1 MSILTKT
8 INMFLLSVMIMVLLV
23 TVILGFLL
31 GIGHPLPWIIIFVLV
46 AIPYIHNKLIKKQT
60 LLWRSSMS
68 TGIDLIDNDH
78 KTLIKLIND
87 FQQATEFNVSDEMIQ
102 NSLEEVL
109 RYTKY
114 HFAREETLMELNV
127 YPDFA
132 EHQKQHQAMI
142 EKINLYTSEYRIDKS
157 HAIDHVLHFLQS
169 WLLQHIK
176 GSDQE
181 YVPYLKIK
189 SLPENSSQ
197 RQHNV

>member
-23 TVILGFLL
+23 TVILGFML

-46 AIPYIHNKLIKKQT
+46 AIPYVHDKLIKKQM
-60 LLWRSSMS
+60 LVWRSSMA

-78 KTLIKLIND
+78 KTLIKLINN
-87 FQQATEFNVSDEMIQ
+87 FQQATEFNVGEEMIQ
-102 NSLEEVL
+102 HSLDEVL

-114 HFAREETLMELNV
+114 HFNREEILMELNS

-132 EHQKQHQAMI
+132 AHQKQHQAMI
-142 EKINLYTSEYRIDKS
+142 EKINLYVTEYRTDKS
-157 HAIDHVLHFLQS
+157 HAIDHILHFLQS
-169 WLLQHIK
+169 WLIQHIN

-181 YVPYLKIK
+181 YVPYLKITA
-189 SLPENSSQ
+189 LPETGSQ
-197 RQHNV
+197 DKHNV